1 MVLAKSGVAGSW
13 VMASTSAVWS
23 AKARSKAGRKCS
35 GLIASNGG
43 VSSGVCQGRSNGF
56 SSATEGAVFDG
67 VSDIAKSCFSPQIY
81 GGIYITRCGIFAP
94 FALVRRAHFG
104 EIAARTKDQMMSTQ
118 APSTASRQIVWPS
131 VITVIS
137 AAILI
142 GAEVFG
148 AAFAGGW
155 ALAILFGLDDTAAHI
170 LQAVLFGIGVLIMAA
185 FIRAAQRIEPFFKR
199 A

>member
-1 MVLAKSGVAGSW
+1 M
-13 VMASTSAVWS
+13 
-23 AKARSKAGRKCS
+23 
-35 GLIASNGG
+35 
-43 VSSGVCQGRSNGF
+43 SSEPS
-56 SSATEGAVFDG
+56 
-67 VSDIAKSCFSPQIY
+67 
-81 GGIYITRCGIFAP
+81 
-94 FALVRRAHFG
+94 
-104 EIAARTKDQMMSTQ
+104 
-118 APSTASRQIVWPS
+118 STASSQIVWRS

-170 LQAVLFGIGVLIMAA
+170 LQAVLFGLGVVVMIA